1 MGQQPVAIHERA
13 IDNLRFIRQT
23 MERAGSFTAVPGKG
37 GIAMGLIALMAG
49 LFARQTV
56 WLRHWIEVWLAAAS
70 IAFVIGVITM
80 NRKAAS
86 AGTPLFAAPGRKFA
100 MSFCPAIISGVLLT
114 LALDAGENRAHLA
127 GMWLLLYGS
136 AVLAGGAHSI
146 RVVQLLGAC
155 FVALGGVAL
164 FTPSAWADWW
174 LMAGF
179 GGLQIVFGW
188 VIARRYGG

>member
-1 MGQQPVAIHERA
+1 VAQPPVAIHERA
-13 IDNLRFIRQT
+13 IDNLRYIRQT

-37 GIAMGLIALMAG
+37 GMAMGMTAVLAG
-49 LFARQTV
+49 V
-56 WLRHWIEVWLAAAS
+56 WAHRAVGLQEWILTWLAAAAVA
-70 IAFVIGVITM
+70 IVIGVVTM

-100 MSFCPAIISGVLLT
+100 MSFCPAILSGVLLT
-114 LALDAGENRAHLA
+114 LAVGPGENRAHLA

-155 FVALGGVAL
+155 FLAFGGAAL
-164 FTPSAWADWW
+164 FTPPSWADAW
-174 LMAGF
+174 LVTGF
-179 GGLQIVFGW
+179 GGLQIGFGW